1 MIVDYEAEF
10 ENIKNQIE
18 KIKLEMFKKK
28 QSSIRKREDIRF
40 YERMIDGDE
49 SSDYEKNHVR

>member
-1 MIVDYEAEF
+1 
-10 ENIKNQIE
+10 
-18 KIKLEMFKKK
+18 MFKKEATAKLGKK